1 MTEAVQASAEKSSVV
16 VAKPSRTKAA
26 LAVEHQPEKTAEAA
40 DGSEWSVAKPEGRKR
55 DRPKT
60 AESEG
65 KAEKMSPAATGKR
78 QKSLF
83 DF

>member
-1 MTEAVQASAEKSSVV
+1 VTEAVQASAENASAV
-16 VAKPSRTKAA
+16 VAEP
-26 LAVEHQPEKTAEAA
+26 LMVEAA
-40 DGSEWSVAKPEGRKR
+40 PPVQEEPVVAAESQPGSGAKPEGRKR
-55 DRPKT
+55 GRPKK

-65 KAEKMSPAATGKR
+65 KAEARPTAKR